1 MSIWKRIFGGAADIA
16 LGGPLGQ
23 LFEKIRGGV
32 ADGSGDGTKQ
42 IAFTIAVIALG
53 AKMAKADGVVTRD
66 EINAFREVFR
76 VPDDEVKNVA
86 RVFDIARRDT
96 AGYEHYARQVA
107 RLFSDNPGILEDLL
121 AGLFH
126 IAKAD
131 RLIHPKELEYL
142 RAVAGIFGF
151 KGGEFD
157 RIRAIH
163 LGPDPEDPH
172 TILGLPHDADDVEL
186 RRRYRTLI
194 RDNHP
199 DLAVAQG
206 LPEEF
211 INLANQK
218 MAAINAAYEQI
229 AKQRGLT

>member
-1 MSIWKRIFGGAADIA
+1 MSIWKKIFGGAADIA

-23 LFEKIRGGV
+23 LFEKIRGGIT
-32 ADGSGDGTKQ
+32 DGTGDGTKQ

-66 EINAFREVFR
+66 EIDAFRQVFQ

-86 RVFDIARRDT
+86 RVFNLARRDT

-107 RLFSDNPGILEDLL
+107 KLFADNPSVLEDLL

-131 RLIHPKELEYL
+131 RMIHPNELEYL

-151 KGGEFD
+151 EGVEFD

-163 LGPDPEDPH
+163 LGPDPEDPY
-172 TILGLPHDADDVEL
+172 TVIGLPHDAEDAEL
-186 RRRYRTLI
+186 RRRYRSLI

-199 DLAVAQG
+199 DRAVAQG

-211 INLANQK
+211 VNLANEK
-218 MAAINAAYEQI
+218 MAAINAAYERI